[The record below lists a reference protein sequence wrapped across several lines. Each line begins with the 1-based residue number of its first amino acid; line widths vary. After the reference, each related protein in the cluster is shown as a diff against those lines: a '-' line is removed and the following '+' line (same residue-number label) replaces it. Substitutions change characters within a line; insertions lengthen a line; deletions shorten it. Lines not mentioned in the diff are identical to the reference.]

1 MLARLAVRRTAP
13 ALARRLC
20 CRAHPLALCAARLPP
35 PPQFRAKPLLT
46 ARLAAISPP
55 PTPLA
60 LSPPKPLRLLGRAL
74 WLGLVL
80 LPPLALLAISLLV
93 PSRWRIYLTEAFEA
107 SLLAALER
115 GGACTIKLGQWAS
128 TRPDVLPLSLC
139 VRLGSLHDGVPPHAL
154 SHTRRAIS
162 DAFGARAA
170 QLEWVSERPV
180 GSGCIAQVHEARAAD
195 GSKLAVK
202 VLHPGVAATVAADL
216 WLLGAAAR
224 LVEKCVPRGRWLSLP
239 DAADEFGAFMQRQLD
254 MTVEADNLRRFRA
267 NFAADGNAG
276 GVRFPRPLLEEGLV
290 SGGVLVE
297 SYEEGVPI
305 GKLLREGGEAA
316 AARNAKLARVG
327 LRAFLAMLLRHNFVH
342 ADLHPGNILVSGGG
356 GGSGSGGEA
365 SLCFLDAGLTVEL
378 SARDEA
384 NFVALFTAIGRGDG
398 ALAADLMLANAREHE
413 CDDAA
418 GFREGMRRLVAKAR
432 PTDAAFSLGKVQIG
446 EVLLEVT
453 SLVRTHRVKVESN
466 FTTLVMAIVVLEGLG
481 RQLDPTLDLFSVAL
495 PMLAS
500 AATARA
506 LRRGH
511 T

>member
-1 MLARLAVRRTAP
+1 M
-13 ALARRLC
+13 
-20 CRAHPLALCAARLPP
+20 
-35 PPQFRAKPLLT
+35 
-46 ARLAAISPP
+46 
-55 PTPLA
+55 
-60 LSPPKPLRLLGRAL
+60 
-74 WLGLVL
+74 
-80 LPPLALLAISLLV
+80 
-93 PSRWRIYLTEAFEA
+93 
-107 SLLAALER
+107 
-115 GGACTIKLGQWAS
+115 
-128 TRPDVLPLSLC
+128 
-139 VRLGSLHDGVPPHAL
+139 
-154 SHTRRAIS
+154 
-162 DAFGARAA
+162 
-170 QLEWVSERPV
+170 
-180 GSGCIAQVHEARAAD
+180 
-195 GSKLAVK
+195 
-202 VLHPGVAATVAADL
+202 
-216 WLLGAAAR
+216 
-224 LVEKCVPRGRWLSLP
+224 
-239 DAADEFGAFMQRQLD
+239 
-254 MTVEADNLRRFRA
+254 
-267 NFAADGNAG
+267 
-276 GVRFPRPLLEEGLV
+276 

-305 GKLLREGGEAA
+305 GKLLREGGEEA
-316 AARNAKLARVG
+316 AARNEKLARVG

-356 GGSGSGGEA
+356 DGEA

-384 NFVALFTAIGRGDG
+384 NFVALFAAIGRGDG